1 MNFYN
6 HRKLGFIYV
15 GIDCH
20 KATHTACII
29 SPFNDILDKMTFKNN
44 KKDFNIIITYAE
56 KGRSFQEIAENIIIR
71 KLKEM

>member
-1 MNFYN
+1 MQDRN
-6 HRKLGFIYV
+6 
-15 GIDCH
+15 
-20 KATHTACII
+20 II
-29 SPFNDILDKMTFKNN
+29 ETKENKNN